1 MQLVKDS
8 GESLTLRIRSIDGL
22 WALATMLRK
31 GQRIGMLGARRD
43 TTTGRSVTEDG
54 RSKAAE
60 RRSMRIE
67 LAVEQVEHQPFSD
80 RLRVHGTITDA
91 PIDLGAHHTHLISIG
106 DKLDVYDMEMWTPDD
121 RALLKSTIAVASS
134 GRIIVVVVEAD
145 EITTHLLSMSGWKEL
160 DHKTLRGGGK
170 RASNADSVL
179 SGFIHSAASALIQTL
194 TPDSDLHLLG
204 PGSSKQALDLEL
216 SSLGH
221 RGKRV
226 LVPTNSGGRSALHEF
241 LSGSTGN
248 QAITEHALAKATTLM
263 DESLRRIATNG
274 AVVYGM
280 DAIQQAAEEG
290 AIETLLIDAEHLRS
304 GTDTSE
310 LSDLVRA
317 TGGDIVQC
325 PSHHDASEELLG
337 LGGCIALLRWKIEP

>member
-1 MQLVKDS
+1 
-8 GESLTLRIRSIDGL
+8 
-22 WALATMLRK
+22 MLRK

-43 TTTGRSVTEDG
+43 TTTGRNVVDDG

-60 RRSMRIE
+60 RRVMRIE

-106 DKLDVYDMEMWTPDD
+106 DKLDVYDMDMWTQDD
-121 RALLKSTIAVASS
+121 RALLRSTIAVSSS

-160 DHKTLRGGGK
+160 DHRTLRGGGK

-179 SGFIHSAASALIQTL
+179 AGFIHSAASALIQTL
-194 TPDSDLHLLG
+194 APNTDIHLLG

-216 SSLGH
+216 ATLGH
-221 RGKRV
+221 RGKRII
-226 LVPTNSGGRSALHEF
+226 VPTNSGGRSALHEF

-263 DESLRRIATNG
+263 DESLRRVATDG
-274 AVVYGM
+274 AVAYGIK
-280 DAIQQAAEEG
+280 AIQQAAEEG
-290 AIETLLIDAEHLRS
+290 AVETLLIDAEHLRS
-304 GTDTSE
+304 GADKSE
-310 LSDLVRA
+310 LSEIIRA
-317 TGGDIVQC
+317 AGGDVVQC
-325 PSHHDASEELLG
+325 PSHHDASAELLG
-337 LGGCIALLRWKIEP
+337 LGGCIALLRWRIES